1 VPLTWHEYRLLHSL
15 GAKRLEF
22 TLDGHF
28 HLLIE
33 NGCEFLDT
41 GRCAIYPHRP
51 DVCRR
56 FYCTEH

>member
-1 VPLTWHEYRLLHSL
+1 MLQAL

-22 TLDGHF
+22 TLDGRY
-28 HLLIE
+28 HLIIE
-33 NGCEFLDT
+33 NGCEFLDL

-51 DVCRR
+51 DICRR